1 VRYLPLIPLGN
12 VPFLT
17 NVRRVIDSSCVSAGP
32 DIRRE
37 RNRARLLA
45 GLREAGAASRAELAR
60 RTGLSRTTVA
70 SIVAELEREG
80 VLLER
85 DDGGGASPR
94 GGRPPRLLFFS
105 RSAGAVLGI
114 DFGKRHVR
122 VAAADLS
129 HAILAEAERA
139 MPTDE
144 PAEIGLET
152 AVELVDEV
160 LGEAGVSRADVIGV
174 GLGLPGPIEMSSGRV
189 GSSSILPGWVG
200 VRAAEAL
207 ASRLDLPVQV
217 DNDANLG
224 ALAELHW
231 GAATGYRNAAYLKV
245 STGIGAGLIV
255 DGRLFHGAD
264 GMAGEIGHTIV
275 QEHGPFCRCGKRGCL
290 ETLAGA
296 AALVEL
302 LQATHGPELTTQQL
316 LDAAAA
322 GDSAARRVLADAG
335 RYIGTAVATLCD
347 LLNPELIVVGGQLS
361 AAGDVLLD
369 PLREQVHRH
378 AIPAT
383 SRHLDIVPGV
393 LGPRAELLGA
403 LALVLAVGRPGFEPG
418 TDGL

>member
-1 VRYLPLIPLGN
+1 M
-12 VPFLT
+12 
-17 NVRRVIDSSCVSAGP
+17 
-32 DIRRE
+32 
-37 RNRARLLA
+37 
-45 GLREAGAASRAELAR
+45 
-60 RTGLSRTTVA
+60 A
-70 SIVAELEREG
+70 SIVGDLEREG
-80 VLLER
+80 VLVER
-85 DDGGGASPR
+85 EDGTGASPQ
-94 GGRPPRLLFFS
+94 GGRPPRLLRFS
-105 RSAGAVLGI
+105 RSAGAVVGI

-129 HAILAEAERA
+129 HAIIAEAERP
-139 MPTDE
+139 MQTDE

-160 LGEAGVSRADVIGV
+160 LSESGFSRADVIGV
-174 GLGLPGPIEMSSGRV
+174 GLGLPGPIDMRSGRV

-200 VRAAEAL
+200 VPAAEAL

-224 ALAELHW
+224 ALAELQW
-231 GAATGYRNAAYLKV
+231 GAAAGHRNAAYLKV

-255 DGRLFHGAD
+255 DGRLFHGAG
-264 GMAGEIGHTIV
+264 GMAGEIGHTII

-302 LQATHGPELTTQQL
+302 LQATHGPELTTRQL

-347 LLNPELIVVGGQLS
+347 LLNPELIVVGGELS
-361 AAGDVLLD
+361 GAGDVLLD

-383 SRHLDIVPGV
+383 SRHLEIVPGV

-403 LALVLAVGRPGFEPG
+403 LALVLAMGRPGFEPG

>member
-1 VRYLPLIPLGN
+1 MPSW
-12 VPFLT
+12 
-17 NVRRVIDSSCVSAGP
+17 RVAPG
-32 DIRRE
+32 
-37 RNRARLLA
+37 
-45 GLREAGAASRAELAR
+45 SRAPPWRASWPTSSERAY
-60 RTGLSRTTVA
+60 SSNATTASAPLPVA
-70 SIVAELEREG
+70 GVRHGSCASVAPPERCI
-80 VLLER
+80 
-85 DDGGGASPR
+85 
-94 GGRPPRLLFFS
+94 
-105 RSAGAVLGI
+105 GI

-129 HAILAEAERA
+129 HAILAEAERP

-174 GLGLPGPIEMSSGRV
+174 GLGLPGPIELSTGRV

-207 ASRLDLPVQV
+207 SSRLDLPVQV

-383 SRHLDIVPGV
+383 SRHLRHSP
-393 LGPRAELLGA
+393 
-403 LALVLAVGRPGFEPG
+403 GRPGTESG
-418 TDGL
+418 ATGRARARARDGSWRKPPDQGYGRALRLSADGHHADLNERDPNAL